1 MRKKIYGT
9 NFIFKKQR
17 IKTKNYRIQNS
28 ESFRMWKYT
37 KKKTVKRLTKN
48 CAKLFELEL
57 RSILKENLELS
68 AKRRHRSNKKKCAKC
83 RNSEMCELAVV

>member
-37 KKKTVKRLTKN
+37 KKNGKTTDK
-48 CAKLFELEL
+48 KL
-57 RSILKENLELS
+57 
-68 AKRRHRSNKKKCAKC
+68 
-83 RNSEMCELAVV
+83 CETI